1 MGGEIN
7 ILSIDKV
14 INYPIA
20 KVIAPF
26 LYKIGIVPNH
36 ITIFNI
42 FLRCYIGYKTIIY
55 KNHNMIAYYLT
66 THFLDCLDGT
76 IARMFNLHTKFGA
89 MLDHISDKIF
99 WSFLVI
105 NTIVTCR
112 NNKFSRRKIITLSI
126 LILIGIFNCN
136 IRNKCDAEDIID
148 MNAMIL
154 ISVINSIYNKC
165 IN

>member
-7 ILSIDKV
+7 ILSIDKL

-20 KVIAPF
+20 KAIAPF

-42 FLRCYIGYKTIIY
+42 LLRCYIGYKSLIN
-55 KNHNMIAYYLT
+55 KSQNMIYYYFI

-76 IARMFNLHTKFGA
+76 IARMFNLQTKFGA

-99 WSFLVI
+99 WSFLI
-105 NTIVTCR
+105 LNTIVSCK
-112 NNKFSRRKIITLSI
+112 NNKISRNKLVTLSI
-126 LILIGIFNCN
+126 LILIGLFNCN
-136 IRNKCDAEDIID
+136 FRNKCDAEDIID

-154 ISVINSIYNKC
+154 ILAINSIYKKC